1 MTDLPASTEG
11 SGEGMAPVAATAP
24 AAQASR
30 EAKVQ
35 APAAAPAP
43 LAGGMLW
50 VAGFLMSLANFI
62 VLLDT
67 TIANVSVPNIAGG
80 LGVSANEGTWVITSY
95 SVAEAITVPLTGWL
109 SQRFGAVRIF
119 CTAMA
124 LFGVCSALC
133 GFAPSLG
140 VLVIFR
146 VMQGLSG
153 GPLIPLSQTLLLRTF
168 PKELS
173 GQAMGLWSMTT
184 VVAPIAGP
192 ILGGTLCDNLSW
204 QWIFYINVPVALT
217 AALIAWRLLGRYR
230 DVTAKRPVD
239 VVGLVIM
246 IVWIAA
252 LQIMLDK
259 GEDEDWFNSPFIREL
274 LIVALVG
281 FVAFLI
287 WELTDRN
294 PIINLRVFASRSYT
308 ICLIV
313 MCFCFGAYFAAVVI
327 LPLWLQTNL
336 GYTASWAGF
345 AVAPSGVLAIAISP
359 VVARMMGKVDP
370 RLMIFIGVMGMAS
383 TMLWRAGF
391 ASNIN
396 FAAIVLPQFLQ
407 GLFVPLFFVPLFST
421 ALSPLRPEDLAG
433 GAGLLAFTRTM
444 AGAFGTSLSTT
455 VWANGGRSGR
465 EQLLNQL
472 DSARAVDQLTRTGL
486 THAQALGQ
494 FEAMVQGQAVMLAT
508 DKLFLWIAALMVV
521 AACSI
526 WFAAKPSGQAAAAG
540 GGH

>member
-1 MTDLPASTEG
+1 MTDLPASADG
-11 SGEGMAPVAATAP
+11 SGEGMAPVFATAP
-24 AAQASR
+24 PAQASR
-30 EAKVQ
+30 EAKAQ
-35 APAAAPAP
+35 APSDPAP
-43 LAGGMLW
+43 LTGAALW
-50 VAGFLMSLANFI
+50 TAGFLLSLANFV

-67 TIANVSVPNIAGG
+67 TIANVSVPNMAGG

-109 SQRFGAVRIF
+109 SQRFGATKVF
-119 CTAMA
+119 CTSLA
-124 LFGVCSALC
+124 LFGACSALC
-133 GFAPSLG
+133 GLAPSLG
-140 VLVIFR
+140 VLVLFR
-146 VMQGLSG
+146 IMQGLSG

-168 PKELS
+168 PKALA
-173 GQAMGLWSMTT
+173 GQAMGIWAMTT

-192 ILGGTLCDNLSW
+192 ILGGVICDNYSW
-204 QWIFYINVPVALT
+204 PWIFYINVPVALS
-217 AALIAWRLLGRYR
+217 AAFVAWRLLGRHR
-230 DVTAKRPVD
+230 EATARRPVD
-239 VVGLVIM
+239 VVGLLIM

-259 GEDEDWFNSPFIREL
+259 GEDEDWFHSPFVCGL
-274 LIVALVG
+274 LIVAVVG
-281 FVAFLI
+281 FIAFLI
-287 WELTDRN
+287 WELTDKD

-327 LPLWLQTNL
+327 MPLWLQTNL

-345 AVAPSGVLAIAISP
+345 AVAPSGLFAIVMSP
-359 VVARMMGKVDP
+359 IVARMMGKVDP
-370 RLMIFIGVMGMAS
+370 RLMIFIGVVGLAS
-383 TMLWRAGF
+383 TMLMRSNF

-396 FAAIVLPQFLQ
+396 FAAIVVPQLLQ
-407 GLFVPLFFVPLFST
+407 GVFVPLFFVPLFAT
-421 ALSPLRPEDLAG
+421 ALSTLKPEELAG

-444 AGAFGTSLSTT
+444 AGAFGTSVSTT

-465 EQLLNQL
+465 QQLLNQL
-472 DSARAVDQLTRTGL
+472 DSASAVDQLARAGL
-486 THAQALGQ
+486 THGQALGQ

-508 DKLFLWIAALMVV
+508 DRLFQALAVLMVV

-526 WFAAKPSGQAAAAG
+526 WFAAKPGQGAAAAAG